1 MKAPFETVVEENTA
15 WLFALVRK
23 HTDRRE
29 TAEDLVQ
36 EIWIRA
42 FRVYDSYCEDGRLR
56 HWPQ

>member
-23 HTDRRE
+23 HTGNRE

-42 FRVYDSYCEDGRLR
+42 FRVYDSYCENGRLR
-56 HWPQ
+56 HWLG